1 MPEQVRVGVI
11 GTSIYADVLH
21 LTGLESHPGAEIAA
35 ICGRRREA
43 AERLAAKYKIPQIFS
58 DYREMIEKA
67 GLDAV
72 VIVSPDDLHYPMVM
86 AALDAGLHVSCEKP
100 LALNPGHAKAMY
112 EKAEGAGLKHMVFF
126 VNRWKPEYRYLREL
140 IDEGFIGR
148 SFHCHMRYLAGGGG
162 QRPKYAWRYDS
173 DRANGVLADL
183 GSHMIDLA
191 RWLVGDISRV
201 SAHLSTFLD
210 RPGPDGNPLNA
221 ANDSAVLA
229 VEFVDGTQGIIHA
242 SAVAHQA
249 DRSQEQEIVLR
260 GESGTLEADY
270 NLRGTDWGR
279 GIVRTESE
287 IRGARRDEPRF
298 ATLSVPD
305 RIWAGVDRNHAYEA
319 LVKHSAGS
327 RLFIEAIIDDK
338 PISPNFYDGFK
349 AQEVIDAAITSHNE
363 GRWVSLAS
371 VAG

>member
-249 DRSQEQEIVLR
+249 DRSQEQEI
-260 GESGTLEADY
+260 
-270 NLRGTDWGR
+270 
-279 GIVRTESE
+279 
-287 IRGARRDEPRF
+287 
-298 ATLSVPD
+298 D